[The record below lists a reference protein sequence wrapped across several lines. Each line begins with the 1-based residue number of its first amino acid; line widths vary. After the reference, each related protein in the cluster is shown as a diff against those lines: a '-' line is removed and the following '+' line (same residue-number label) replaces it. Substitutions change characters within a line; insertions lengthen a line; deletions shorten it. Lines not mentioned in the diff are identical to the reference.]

1 MDRGETVTL
10 FNDLCLIAPAALI
23 DRQRIQWEI
32 AGPLAARAK
41 FTHRGNTIS
50 ALLFFNQAGELT
62 DFISNDR
69 FLSADGK
76 TFKSYPWS
84 TPVRNYID
92 FGGRR
97 VVAYAEAVWHTPEG
111 EFSYGKFNLA
121 EIEYN
126 LKRPHWTYRFCP

>member
-10 FNDLCLIAPAALI
+10 FNDLCLIAPAALN